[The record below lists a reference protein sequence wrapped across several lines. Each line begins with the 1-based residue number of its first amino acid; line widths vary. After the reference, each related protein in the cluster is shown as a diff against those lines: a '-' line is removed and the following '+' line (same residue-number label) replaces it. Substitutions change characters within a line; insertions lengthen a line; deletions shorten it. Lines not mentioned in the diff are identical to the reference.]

1 MIGVTDVVR
10 RIKPFWDNMPL
21 LCQDTPDTN
30 ELFIVKECNM
40 SGCNIINLKTGS
52 SSAWWGY
59 DKLEKVRDGSFE
71 ELSNAIDKAYV
82 RIIWKR

>member
-1 MIGVTDVVR
+1 
-10 RIKPFWDNMPL
+10 
-21 LCQDTPDTN
+21 
-30 ELFIVKECNM
+30 M

-82 RIIWKR
+82 RIV

>member
-10 RIKPFWDNMPL
+10 CIKPFWDNMPL
-21 LCQDTPDTN
+21 LCQNTPDTN
-30 ELFIVKECNM
+30 DLFIVKECNM

-59 DKLEKVRDGSFE
+59 DKLEKVRDGSFCNFDDGD
-71 ELSNAIDKAYV
+71 L
-82 RIIWKR
+82 

>member
-10 RIKPFWDNMPL
+10 CIKPFWDNMPL
-21 LCQDTPDTN
+21 LCQDAPDTN
-30 ELFIVKECNM
+30 DLFIVKECNM

-52 SSAWWGY
+52 SSAWCGY

-71 ELSNAIDKAYV
+71 ELRNAIDKAYV
-82 RIIWKR
+82 RII